1 MPILTKENRKYLIT
15 YETLNAVTHGLGVLA
30 AVVGATLLLWESMH
44 ANFNWFTMAA
54 LWIYAISIITFLL
67 ASTLFH
73 ALVFTKAG
81 KIFQFIDHSGIYL
94 VILGSYT
101 PYTWLF
107 LPGKV
112 GWPIWITILLLTIAG
127 IIYDLFF
134 VGRWPWLS
142 VLIYVIMGWLI
153 ILAFPALH
161 ASLTPFAFNLLL
173 AGGITYTLGA
183 GVYLIPKLPMS
194 HVYWHLFVLGGAT
207 LMYISIFSMLF

>member
-81 KIFQFIDHSGIYL
+81 KIFQFLDHSGIYL

-107 LPGKV
+107 LPVK
-112 GWPIWITILLLTIAG
+112 
-127 IIYDLFF
+127 
-134 VGRWPWLS
+134 
-142 VLIYVIMGWLI
+142 
-153 ILAFPALH
+153 
-161 ASLTPFAFNLLL
+161 L
-173 AGGITYTLGA
+173 AGQFGLLSFCWPSPELFMICSSLGA
-183 GVYLIPKLPMS
+183 GHGCQSWFMS
-194 HVYWHLFVLGGAT
+194 SWAG
-207 LMYISIFSMLF
+207 

>member
-1 MPILTKENRKYLIT
+1 ML
-15 YETLNAVTHGLGVLA
+15 
-30 AVVGATLLLWESMH
+30 
-44 ANFNWFTMAA
+44 
-54 LWIYAISIITFLL
+54 
-67 ASTLFH
+67 
-73 ALVFTKAG
+73 
-81 KIFQFIDHSGIYL
+81 KIEMYINVAPPRTNKCQ
-94 VILGSYT
+94 
-101 PYTWLF
+101 YTWLF

>member
-1 MPILTKENRKYLIT
+1 MQRYSSGKACTQTSTGSPWQPYGFMPSQSSHSY
-15 YETLNAVTHGLGVLA
+15 
-30 AVVGATLLLWESMH
+30 
-44 ANFNWFTMAA
+44 
-54 LWIYAISIITFLL
+54 TFLL

-81 KIFQFIDHSGIYL
+81 KIFQFLDHSGIYL

-107 LPGKV
+107 LPGKA

-183 GVYLIPKLPMS
+183 GVYLCL
-194 HVYWHLFVLGGAT
+194 
-207 LMYISIFSMLF
+207 